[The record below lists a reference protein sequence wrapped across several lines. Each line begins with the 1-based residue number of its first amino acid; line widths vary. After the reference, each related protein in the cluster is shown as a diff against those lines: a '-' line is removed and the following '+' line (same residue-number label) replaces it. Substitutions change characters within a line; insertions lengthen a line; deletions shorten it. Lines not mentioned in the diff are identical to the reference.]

1 MLFCR
6 KLLLII
12 LAAFLLSLHS
22 AEAATY
28 EVSMIENV
36 FVPETL
42 SIVTGDT
49 VVWVN
54 NGSVAH
60 TATSGTG
67 CSPDGFWDSGLV
79 SPGDSFSFAFDSA
92 TDYPYFCI
100 PHCNLGMIGLIS
112 VGESGIEIDEN
123 ASSSDF
129 KFKNTTLNIFSEEI
143 KMIYEMKTRE
153 YINIS
158 VYGID
163 GQLIKILL
171 SGVQDNGVHY
181 ITWNGRNN
189 DGSEVPDGIYFCVA
203 KVKGKGYLN
212 KIIKLR

>member
-1 MLFCR
+1 MFFR
-6 KLLLII
+6 GKLLLII
-12 LAAFLLSLHS
+12 LVFLLFSINSSYAVTH
-22 AEAATY
+22 EI
-28 EVSMIENV
+28 SMIENV

-42 SIVTGDT
+42 SVVTGDT

-54 NGSVAH
+54 NGIVAH
-60 TATSGTG
+60 TATSGTS
-67 CSPDGFWDSGLV
+67 CNPDGLWDSGLV

-92 TDYPYFCI
+92 ADYSYFCI
-100 PHCNLGMIGLIS
+100 PHCNLGMIGLII
-112 VGESGIEIDEN
+112 VGESGIGMDEN
-123 ASSSDF
+123 DSSAVF
-129 KFKNTTLNIFSEEI
+129 KFKKTTQNLFAEEI
-143 KMIYEMKTRE
+143 KMIYKIKTRE

-171 SGVQDNGVHY
+171 SGVQDNGVHS